1 MKILHFLVTDKLS
14 GAENVM
20 LSILRSLKDGNEVYY
35 VSPEGPVRKF
45 VEEAGVNFIPA
56 DTDSIP
62 EIKRIYKEVRPDIVH
77 ACDPRMSFKCALAGI
92 PFIAHLH
99 NNCPWLKKLSLN
111 SIALLYAIKK
121 AKAVVTVSDSIEK
134 EYIFRNALKKKLY
147 MIPNVVD
154 RERVETMAKEPFGG
168 MYDIIFIGRMNEQKR
183 PLLFLELVSEVSK
196 KVPGVTA
203 AMVGEGELLDEVRE
217 KLEKDGIK
225 NVSLLGFQPNPYKI
239 INNSK
244 INVFTSYYEGFGLV
258 AVESMILSKPVLGYA
273 VGGLAG
279 IITEDSGFLCRN
291 NDEMAEKAVMLL
303 SDKAMYERLSSG
315 AKENSFRFTDTDGYT
330 KKIKDLYDKVIAE

>member
-20 LSILRSLKDGNEVYY
+20 LSILKSMKDGNEVYY
-35 VSPEGPVRKF
+35 VSPDGPVRRF
-45 VEEAGVNFIPA
+45 VEEAGVNFIAA

-62 EIKRIYKEVRPDIVH
+62 EIKRIYKEIKPDIVH

-99 NNCPWLKKLSLN
+99 NNCPWLRKFSPN
-111 SIALLYAIKK
+111 SVALLYAVKK

-134 EYIFRNALKKKLY
+134 EYIFRKAFKNKLY
-147 MIPNVVD
+147 MIPNTVD
-154 RERVETMAKEPFGG
+154 RQRVETMAKEDFDRK
-168 MYDIIFIGRMNEQKR
+168 YDIIFIGRMNEQKR
-183 PLLFLELVSEVSK
+183 PLLFLDFVKALTEKL
-196 KVPGVTA
+196 PDVTA
-203 AMVGEGELLDEVRE
+203 AMVGEGELFDEVKERI
-217 KLEKDGIK
+217 EKDNIK
-225 NVSLLGFQPNPYKI
+225 NVSLLGFNANPYKI
-239 INNSK
+239 IKNSK

-279 IITEDSGFLCRN
+279 VIAPGSGYLCKDN
-291 NDEMAEKAVMLL
+291 SDMVEKAEKLLTDEELYSVM
-303 SDKAMYERLSSG
+303 SEG
-315 AKENSFRFTDTDGYT
+315 AYKNSYRFTDTEGYMAGI
-330 KKIKDLYDKVIAE
+330 KKLYEQVLMM

>member
-35 VSPEGPVRKF
+35 VSPDGPVRKF
-45 VEEAGVNFIPA
+45 VEEAGVNFIAA
-56 DTDSIP
+56 DTDSIS
-62 EIKRIYKEVRPDIVH
+62 EIKRIYKELKPDIVH
-77 ACDPRMSFKCALAGI
+77 ACDPRMSFKCAVAGI

-99 NNCPWLKKLSLN
+99 NNCPWLKKLSPN
-111 SIALLYAIKK
+111 SVALLYAIKK
-121 AKAVVTVSDSIEK
+121 ARAVITVSDSIEK
-134 EYIFRNALKKKLY
+134 EYIFRNAFGDKLN
-147 MIPNVVD
+147 MISNVVD
-154 RERVETMAKEPFGG
+154 RDRVEHMAREPFDKK
-168 MYDIIFIGRMNEQKR
+168 YDIIFIGRMNEQKR
-183 PLLFLELVSEVSK
+183 PLLFLDFVSELSK

-203 AMVGEGELLDEVRE
+203 AMVGEGELFDDV
-217 KLEKDGIK
+217 KAKIEKDGIK
-225 NVSLLGFQPNPYKI
+225 NVDLLGFQPNPYKI

-279 IITEDSGFLCRN
+279 VITPDSGFLCKS
-291 NDEMAEKAVMLL
+291 NDEMVERAAAVL
-303 SDKAMYERLSSG
+303 SDGELYERLSTG
-315 AKENSFRFTDTDGYT
+315 ARENSFRFTDTEGYM
-330 KKIKDLYDKVIAE
+330 KSIKELYDKVLGE